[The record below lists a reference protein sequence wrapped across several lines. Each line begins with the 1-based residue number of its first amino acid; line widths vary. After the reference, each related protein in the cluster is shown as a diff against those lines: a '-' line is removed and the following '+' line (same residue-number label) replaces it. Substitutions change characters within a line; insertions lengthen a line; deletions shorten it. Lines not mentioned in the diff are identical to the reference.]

1 MTARSAYKAREVATI
16 ERRSVAAPFDSIIKN
31 LNPFA
36 LARNLWTHRDLVR
49 QFTGREIAGRYKG
62 SFFGLFWSFFHPLVL
77 LLTYTFVFGLVFKS
91 RWGGHSSASLGEFS
105 LVLFSGLIAFN
116 VFSESVNRSAG
127 LIPSVPNYV
136 KKVVF
141 PLEILPVSVLGSSLF
156 HALVSLGILVGA
168 SLAFGPGL
176 RWTLVL
182 LPVVALPL
190 LFLTLGLSWFLAAL
204 GVYVRDV
211 HYTVTLV
218 VQVSFFVT
226 PIFYPLDAVPE
237 GFRHLVELNPLSPVV
252 DNFRRV
258 ILWGT
263 LPEWKP
269 FAVWLGVT
277 GVVMLLGYAWFMK
290 TKKGFSDVI

>member
-1 MTARSAYKAREVATI
+1 MSSRAANASRREVII
-16 ERRSVAAPFDSIIKN
+16 ERRSVSAPFDSILRN
-31 LNPFA
+31 LNPLA

-77 LLTYTFVFGLVFKS
+77 LLTYTFVFGLVFRA
-91 RWGGHSSASLGEFS
+91 RWGERGSSSLGEFS

-116 VFSESVNRSAG
+116 IFSESVNRSAG
-127 LIPSVPNYV
+127 LIPTVPNYV

-141 PLEILPVSVLGSSLF
+141 PLEILPVSVLGSALF
-156 HALVSLGILVGA
+156 HALVSLAILLGA

-176 RWTLVL
+176 QWTLIL

-211 HYTVTLV
+211 HYTVTLA
-218 VQVSFFVT
+218 VQVFFFLT
-226 PIFYPLDAVPE
+226 PIFYPLEAVPE
-237 GFRHLVELNPLSPVV
+237 GFRRLVGLNP
-252 DNFRRV
+252 
-258 ILWGT
+258 
-263 LPEWKP
+263 
-269 FAVWLGVT
+269 
-277 GVVMLLGYAWFMK
+277 
-290 TKKGFSDVI
+290 